1 MQCAENMIPEL
12 IYGAI
17 IASLII
23 NRRTYN
29 DPIIISFI
37 AIAVVLLAA
46 SLWEIF
52 SGSLFSLSSS
62 AKMIEHYAILSL
74 RVVVLVALVV
84 VVGKDSL
91 VSAKS
96 QKETVTRARNQF
108 ENKGFWV
115 LYNKPSIVQHGDLRR
130 LTQKSVTA
138 SGRFLVDLWGT
149 SCKRTGVEAVL
160 LMRGQPQAR
169 GASTIIKLEFDD

>member
-1 MQCAENMIPEL
+1 MIPEL

-96 QKETVTRARNQF
+96 
-108 ENKGFWV
+108 
-115 LYNKPSIVQHGDLRR
+115 
-130 LTQKSVTA
+130 
-138 SGRFLVDLWGT
+138 
-149 SCKRTGVEAVL
+149 
-160 LMRGQPQAR
+160 
-169 GASTIIKLEFDD
+169 